1 MVGSAFQTDGME
13 VKVARRQCTEI
24 PLPKSNV
31 TSTSP
36 FIMPYFLSCDLPSK
50 IDDGLYLGGLKAAT
64 SK

>member
-13 VKVARRQCTEI
+13 VKVVRRQCTEI
-24 PLPKSNV
+24 PLPKSKV

-36 FIMPYFLSCDLPSK
+36 FIMPHFLSCDQPNK
-50 IDDGLYLGGLKAAT
+50 IDDGLYLGGLKAAS